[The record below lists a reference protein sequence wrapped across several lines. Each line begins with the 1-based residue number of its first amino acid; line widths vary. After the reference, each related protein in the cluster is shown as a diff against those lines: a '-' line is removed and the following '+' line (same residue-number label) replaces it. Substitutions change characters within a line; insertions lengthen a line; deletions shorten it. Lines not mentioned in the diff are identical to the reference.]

1 MAPDEIMKVNRQRA
15 PKESSPTL
23 RGTFRG
29 VNLALP
35 IDRVVLS
42 PLRARVFG
50 NSNTQGFSAP
60 AIKKSTRALRHYPL
74 CQLTKGLG
82 SDLVCVRF
90 RSSLARLLR
99 FASRRGAER

>member
-35 IDRVVLS
+35 IDRDVLS
-42 PLRARVFG
+42 PLRPLVFG
-50 NSNTQGFSAP
+50 NSNTQVS
-60 AIKKSTRALRHYPL
+60 
-74 CQLTKGLG
+74 
-82 SDLVCVRF
+82 
-90 RSSLARLLR
+90 LLR
-99 FASRRGAER
+99 QSRRARDQER